1 MKVAQLIEKRR
12 VYWQELE
19 NLCAQMSNTRKKT
32 LGARQVARFAA
43 LYRAACADL
52 ALADSYQLPPNI
64 VDYLHKLV
72 GRAHGQLYHSK
83 KVDWSRVAHVM
94 FFQIPQQIFKDRC
107 VQLTFWLFWSVFLLA
122 GYMAANPD
130 RFPNFAADIVGAQQI
145 DQFEQMY
152 ANAPGSSNFMPRAS
166 GAAFY
171 IEHNTSIGIK
181 CFVVG
186 ITVIGGICVL
196 LFNAAVLGA
205 TFGHM
210 ASPSVTPDVSEHF
223 FEFVTA
229 HGPFE
234 LTAIV
239 LAAGAGLRIGF
250 SLISPYH
257 KQESLERV
265 EQPRGEESLYD
276 KSKRVAYERI
286 DSLRLGSQQAL
297 PVMGASAVLFT
308 LAAMIEAW
316 VSPSPLPVLAKQSV
330 AIFCSGLLMVYFILL
345 GFPWRDAVATR

>member
-12 VYWQELE
+12 VHWQELE
-19 NLCAQMSNTRKKT
+19 NLCAQMSSSRKKSI
-32 LGARQVARFAA
+32 GARNIARFAA

-72 GRAHGQLYHSK
+72 GRAHGQLYRSQR
-83 KVDWSRVAHVM
+83 VDWSKVGDILFR
-94 FFQIPQQIFKDRC
+94 QIPREIFNDRC
-107 VQLTFWLFWSVFLLA
+107 VQLTFWMFWTVFLLT
-122 GYMAANPD
+122 GFMAAHPD
-130 RFPNFAADIVGAQQI
+130 RFPNFAAEIVGAEAL
-145 DQFEQMY
+145 DMYEQMY
-152 ANAPGSSNFMPRAS
+152 ADAPSRSGGPTAA

-171 IEHNTSIGIK
+171 VEHNTSIGIK

-196 LFNAAVLGA
+196 LFNAATLGA
-205 TFGHM
+205 TFGYM
-210 ASPSVTPDVSEHF
+210 ASPSVTPETSQHF
-223 FEFVTA
+223 FEFVAA

-257 KQESLERV
+257 KEETLLEDEV
-265 EQPRGEESLYD
+265 PAGQESLYD
-276 KSKRVAYERI
+276 KSRRVAYERI
-286 DSLRLGSQQAL
+286 DSLRMGAKRAL
-297 PVMGASAVLFT
+297 PVMGASACLFI

-316 VSPSPLPVLAKQSV
+316 ISPSILPQAAKQTI
-330 AIFCSGLLMVYFILL
+330 AIFCSGLLMVYFIVL
-345 GFPWRDAVATR
+345 GYPRRESSAAR

>member
-19 NLCAQMSNTRKKT
+19 NLCSQMSNSRKKS
-32 LGARQVARFAA
+32 LGARNIARFAA

-64 VDYLHKLV
+64 VEYLHKLV
-72 GRAHGQLYHSK
+72 GRAHGQLYRSRRI
-83 KVDWSRVAHVM
+83 DWS
-94 FFQIPQQIFKDRC
+94 QIGHMLLVRIPREIFKDRC
-107 VQLTFWLFWSVFLLA
+107 VQLTFWLFWSVFLLC
-122 GYMAANPD
+122 GFMAANPD
-130 RFPNFAADIVGAQQI
+130 RFPVFAADIAGA
-145 DQFEQMY
+145 DALDMMEQMY
-152 ANAPGSSNFMPRAS
+152 ANAPNSGGPTAQ

-171 IEHNTSIGIK
+171 VNHNTGIGIQ

-186 ITVIGGICVL
+186 ITVIGGLGVL
-196 LFNAAVLGA
+196 LYNAAFLG
-205 TFGHM
+205 TIFGHM
-210 ASPSVTPDVSEHF
+210 ASPSVPEDTGDHF

-257 KQESLERV
+257 KEESLERDELPEA
-265 EQPRGEESLYD
+265 EQSLFE
-276 KSKRVAYERI
+276 KTRQVAYERI
-286 DSLRLGSQQAL
+286 DSLRIGAKRAL
-297 PVMGASAVLFT
+297 PIMGASAILFT
-308 LAAMIEAW
+308 LAAMVEAW
-316 VSPSPLPVLAKQSV
+316 VSPSPLPEWAKQLI
-330 AIFCSGLLMVYFILL
+330 AILSSGLLMVYFIVL
-345 GFPWRDAVATR
+345 GYPRKEDRATR

>member
-19 NLCAQMSNTRKKT
+19 NLCAQMANSRKKT
-32 LGARQVARFAA
+32 IGARNIARFAT

-72 GRAHGQLYHSK
+72 GRAHGQLYRSRR
-83 KVDWSRVAHVM
+83 VDWSKIGDILFR
-94 FFQIPQQIFKDRC
+94 QIPREIFQDRC
-107 VQLTFWLFWSVFLLA
+107 VQLTFWLFWMVFLLA
-122 GYMAANPD
+122 GFMAANPD
-130 RFPNFAADIVGAQQI
+130 RFPNFAADIVGAENI
-145 DQFEQMY
+145 DMYEQMY
-152 ANAPGSSNFMPRAS
+152 AEAPSSRNNGPSAA

-171 IEHNTSIGIK
+171 VNHNTGIGIK

-196 LFNAAVLGA
+196 LYNAAVLGA
-205 TFGHM
+205 PFGHM
-210 ASPSVTPDVSEHF
+210 ASPNVSEEVSEHF

-257 KQESLERV
+257 KEESL
-265 EQPRGEESLYD
+265 QPDELREGEESLFD
-276 KSKRVAYERI
+276 KSRRVAYERI
-286 DSLRLGSQQAL
+286 DSLRMGAKRAL
-297 PVMGASAVLFT
+297 PVMGASAILFI

-316 VSPSPLPVLAKQSV
+316 ISPSPLPEQAKQVV
-330 AIFCSGLLMVYFILL
+330 AIFCSGLLMVYFIVL
-345 GFPWRDAVATR
+345 GYPRRESDAA